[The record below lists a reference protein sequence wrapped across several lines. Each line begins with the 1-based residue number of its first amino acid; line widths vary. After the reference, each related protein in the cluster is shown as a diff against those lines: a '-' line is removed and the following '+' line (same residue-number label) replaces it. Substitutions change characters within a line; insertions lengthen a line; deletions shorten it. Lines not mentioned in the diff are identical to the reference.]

1 MNMVGGLDLHRRQI
15 TYDVLDVDS
24 GEIWRGRLWQPDR
37 SRFRHWLEH
46 EVSARAQGG
55 SVALAVEGCTG
66 WRYVVEEISA
76 VGFAPFLAEPADT
89 QAARGRKHR
98 AKTDR
103 TDAQLLRELLQAGE
117 LPESWIPPDDVLEWR
132 ERVRLY
138 KSLVDQRTLWCQRIH
153 AVLYHHGVTIP
164 EGAIRTEKTRSM
176 LADGNLRISP
186 AGRERIDVGYKMI
199 DAADGEA
206 LPLKYALQRFGTRQP
221 ACRALVDAQYGIG
234 GLLAVV
240 LWTELGD
247 CRRFSRSEQVVRH
260 SGLDVTVDSSDRRR
274 AGGHLSRQG
283 PETLRWALYEAAKN
297 SSHGRSPD
305 HGYYAKVK
313 KRHDGKIAAISV
325 ARQFARRSYHV
336 LRAVDPNEV
345 YAIPA

>member
-1 MNMVGGLDLHRRQI
+1 M
-15 TYDVLDVDS
+15 
-24 GEIWRGRLWQPDR
+24 
-37 SRFRHWLEH
+37 
-46 EVSARAQGG
+46 
-55 SVALAVEGCTG
+55 
-66 WRYVVEEISA
+66 
-76 VGFAPFLAEPADT
+76 
-89 QAARGRKHR
+89 KH
-98 AKTDR
+98 
-103 TDAQLLRELLQAGE
+103 
-117 LPESWIPPDDVLEWR
+117 
-132 ERVRLY
+132 
-138 KSLVDQRTLWCQRIH
+138 
-153 AVLYHHGVTIP
+153 
-164 EGAIRTEKTRSM
+164 
-176 LADGNLRISP
+176 
-186 AGRERIDVGYKMI
+186 
-199 DAADGEA
+199 
-206 LPLKYALQRFGTRQP
+206 ALQRFGTRQP

-240 LWTELGD
+240 LWSELGD

-313 KRHDGKIAAISV
+313 ERHDGKIAAISV

-336 LRAVDPNEV
+336 LRAVDPDEV

>member
-1 MNMVGGLDLHRRQI
+1 MSQTFYEHRRDATGSI
-15 TYDVLDVDS
+15 SDRVN
-24 GEIWRGRLWQPDR
+24 RLALGCP
-37 SRFRHWLEH
+37 LEH
-46 EVSARAQGG
+46 TPVWGLRLLCFGQRPAR
-55 SVALAVEGCTG
+55 SVGLGERWVH
-66 WRYVVEEISA
+66 
-76 VGFAPFLAEPADT
+76 AD
-89 QAARGRKHR
+89 R
-98 AKTDR
+98 
-103 TDAQLLRELLQAGE
+103 
-117 LPESWIPPDDVLEWR
+117 
-132 ERVRLY
+132 
-138 KSLVDQRTLWCQRIH
+138 
-153 AVLYHHGVTIP
+153 
-164 EGAIRTEKTRSM
+164 
-176 LADGNLRISP
+176 
-186 AGRERIDVGYKMI
+186 
-199 DAADGEA
+199 EA
-206 LPLKYALQRFGTRQP
+206 LPLKHALQHFGTRQP

-313 KRHDGKIAAISV
+313 ERHDGKIAAISV

-336 LRAVDPNEV
+336 LRAVDPDEV

>member
-37 SRFRHWLEH
+37 SRFRRWLEH
-46 EVSARAQGG
+46 VVSARAQGG

-153 AVLYHHGVTIP
+153 AVLYHHGS
-164 EGAIRTEKTRSM
+164 RS
-176 LADGNLRISP
+176 
-186 AGRERIDVGYKMI
+186 
-199 DAADGEA
+199 
-206 LPLKYALQRFGTRQP
+206 Q
-221 ACRALVDAQYGIG
+221 RALSAP
-234 GLLAVV
+234 
-240 LWTELGD
+240 
-247 CRRFSRSEQVVRH
+247 RRPDRCSRMATFGSPRPVA
-260 SGLDVTVDSSDRRR
+260 SGSTSATR
-274 AGGHLSRQG
+274 
-283 PETLRWALYEAAKN
+283 
-297 SSHGRSPD
+297 
-305 HGYYAKVK
+305 
-313 KRHDGKIAAISV
+313 
-325 ARQFARRSYHV
+325 
-336 LRAVDPNEV
+336 
-345 YAIPA
+345 

>member
-1 MNMVGGLDLHRRQI
+1 M
-15 TYDVLDVDS
+15 
-24 GEIWRGRLWQPDR
+24 
-37 SRFRHWLEH
+37 
-46 EVSARAQGG
+46 
-55 SVALAVEGCTG
+55 
-66 WRYVVEEISA
+66 
-76 VGFAPFLAEPADT
+76 
-89 QAARGRKHR
+89 
-98 AKTDR
+98 
-103 TDAQLLRELLQAGE
+103 
-117 LPESWIPPDDVLEWR
+117 
-132 ERVRLY
+132 
-138 KSLVDQRTLWCQRIH
+138 
-153 AVLYHHGVTIP
+153 LYHHGVTIP

-176 LADGNLRISP
+176 LADGNLRVSP

-199 DAADGEA
+199 DAADTEA
-206 LPLKYALQRFGTRQP
+206 LPLKHALQRFGTRQP

-313 KRHDGKIAAISV
+313 ERHDGKIAAISV

-336 LRAVDPNEV
+336 LRAVDPNAL